1 MTHQVLV
8 YKLQYLII
16 QKLKED
22 GNTNGFI
29 FKNFN
34 GNEAQLV
41 NADAGPMVF
50 KTNDTERMR
59 IDSSGN
65 VGIGTSSPDV
75 NLEIATSTS
84 DTGVDLKLNG
94 NKSSNGAVGSI
105 IFENA
110 SDSVAMIRAS
120 RVGGNNDAADM
131 QFFTQATGGSNTERM
146 RIDSSGNLVVGHT
159 SAILSA
165 SNRGNVTIN
174 GASESI
180 LSLGINGSQG
190 GYLYHDG
197 TTQYL
202 VNTKNGGQRFFTNN
216 TERMRIDSSGNV
228 GIGETSPESIMHIKK
243 AASGSSYSA
252 DGSDLVIIENN
263 SSAAIDVRTPTGD
276 SGAIQFSDTT
286 RARVQSFNYHSL
298 DDMYFNVAGTSGSM
312 VLNSSGNLAITGALS
327 KGSGSFRIDHPL
339 ESKTDT
345 HDLVHSFVEAP
356 QADNIYRGKV
366 DLVDG
371 SATVNIDTVSG
382 MTEGTF
388 IALNTDVQCFTTN
401 ESDWDAVKGSVT
413 GNILTINCQNTSS
426 TASISWLVIGERHDQ
441 HMKDTDWTD
450 SDGKVIV
457 EPLKG

>member
-1 MTHQVLV
+1 
-8 YKLQYLII
+8 
-16 QKLKED
+16 
-22 GNTNGFI
+22 
-29 FKNFN
+29 
-34 GNEAQLV
+34 
-41 NADAGPMVF
+41 MVF

-216 TERMRIDSSGNV
+216 TERMRIDSSGLVSIGNSDAGSMHANANKLVVGTGSGDQGMSIFAGTSTGRYAFARAVGNNTDAYDGGMAYDGSRNLTFHTNAGSERMRIDSSGNV
-228 GIGETSPESIMHIKK
+228 GINDSSPDKKLHI
-243 AASGSSYSA
+243 
-252 DGSDLVIIENN
+252 
-263 SSAAIDVRTPTGD
+263 
-276 SGAIQFSDTT
+276 
-286 RARVQSFNYHSL
+286 
-298 DDMYFNVAGTSGSM
+298 
-312 VLNSSGNLAITGALS
+312 
-327 KGSGSFRIDHPL
+327 
-339 ESKTDT
+339 TDT
-345 HDLVHSFVEAP
+345 GGNHLRIAYNDSFISIL
-356 QADNIYRGKV
+356 ADRLLMA
-366 DLVDG
+366 D
-371 SATVNIDTVSG
+371 
-382 MTEGTF
+382 
-388 IALNTDVQCFTTN
+388 
-401 ESDWDAVKGSVT
+401 
-413 GNILTINCQNTSS
+413 
-426 TASISWLVIGERHDQ
+426 
-441 HMKDTDWTD
+441 
-450 SDGKVIV
+450 
-457 EPLKG
+457 